1 VAATPRS
8 GQIAMMRR
16 AQVEHAMPPP
26 SFAMTVPQ
34 TSDIDL
40 ARGRQQA
47 TLGAGLVVA
56 AAIGLGAF
64 SMIAHRQFV
73 FTDLARTLMIV
84 LVGMLAF
91 RGRRWAA
98 WVFGF
103 FAIAGAVAAFIGL
116 AKTGFNPV
124 GFVLFAPIIAAN
136 VAGFALL
143 YLSAPAR
150 AFLRR
155 QQAMAPRFFPAP
167 PAPPPSPPNAR

>member
-1 VAATPRS
+1 
-8 GQIAMMRR
+8 
-16 AQVEHAMPPP
+16 
-26 SFAMTVPQ
+26 MTVPQ

-47 TLGAGLVVA
+47 TLGVGLVVA
-56 AAIGLGAF
+56 AAIGLGGF

-103 FAIAGAVAAFIGL
+103 FALAGAVAAFIGL
-116 AKTGFNPV
+116 ANTGFNQV

-143 YLSAPAR
+143 YLSPPAR
-150 AFLRR
+150 GFLRR

-167 PAPPPSPPNAR
+167 PAPPTAPPPNGQ

>member
-1 VAATPRS
+1 MSPFAT
-8 GQIAMMRR
+8 
-16 AQVEHAMPPP
+16 V
-26 SFAMTVPQ
+26 MTVPQ

-40 ARGRQQA
+40 AHGRQQA
-47 TLGAGLVVA
+47 TLGVGLVAA

-103 FAIAGAVAAFIGL
+103 FALAGAAAGVIGL
-116 AKTGFNPV
+116 ARTNFSSV
-124 GFVLFAPIIAAN
+124 GFVLFAPVIAAN
-136 VAGFALL
+136 LAGFALL
-143 YLSAPAR
+143 YLAAPAR
-150 AFLRR
+150 TFLRR

-167 PAPPPSPPNAR
+167 PKPPTAPPPNGR

>member
-1 VAATPRS
+1 MSPFAT
-8 GQIAMMRR
+8 
-16 AQVEHAMPPP
+16 V
-26 SFAMTVPQ
+26 MTVPQ
-34 TSDIDL
+34 TPDIDL

-47 TLGAGLVVA
+47 TLGVGLVVA

-103 FAIAGAVAAFIGL
+103 FALAGAAAGIIGL
-116 AKTGFNPV
+116 GRTNFNSV
-124 GFVLFAPIIAAN
+124 GIVLFAPVIAAN
-136 VAGFALL
+136 LAGFALL
-143 YLSAPAR
+143 YLAAPAR

-155 QQAMAPRFFPAP
+155 QQAMAPRFFPTP
-167 PAPPPSPPNAR
+167 PAPPAAPPPNGR

>member
-1 VAATPRS
+1 
-8 GQIAMMRR
+8 
-16 AQVEHAMPPP
+16 
-26 SFAMTVPQ
+26 MTVPQ

-40 ARGRQQA
+40 ALGRRRA
-47 TLGAGLVVA
+47 TLGVGLVVA

-98 WVFGF
+98 WAFGF
-103 FAIAGAVAAFIGL
+103 FALAGAVAGIIGL
-116 AKTGFNPV
+116 AGTKFNAV
-124 GFVLFAPIIAAN
+124 GFVLFAPVIVAN
-136 VAGFALL
+136 LAGFALL
-143 YLSAPAR
+143 YLSGPSR

-155 QQAMAPRFFPAP
+155 QQSMAPRFFPTPPAAP
-167 PAPPPSPPNAR
+167 PAPPPDGR

>member
-1 VAATPRS
+1 
-8 GQIAMMRR
+8 
-16 AQVEHAMPPP
+16 
-26 SFAMTVPQ
+26 MTVPQ

-47 TLGAGLVVA
+47 TLGVGLVVA
-56 AAIGLGAF
+56 ATIGLGAF

-73 FTDLARTLMIV
+73 FTDLARTVLII
-84 LVGMLAF
+84 LVGMLTF

-103 FAIAGAVAAFIGL
+103 FALAGVLAGVIGL
-116 AKTGFNPV
+116 AGTKFNSV

-167 PAPPPSPPNAR
+167 PAPPAPPPPNG

>member
-1 VAATPRS
+1 
-8 GQIAMMRR
+8 
-16 AQVEHAMPPP
+16 MPP
-26 SFAMTVPQ
+26 FATVMTVPQ

-47 TLGAGLVVA
+47 TLGVGLVVA

-103 FAIAGAVAAFIGL
+103 FALAGAAAGIIGL
-116 AKTGFNPV
+116 GRTNFNSV
-124 GFVLFAPIIAAN
+124 GFVLFVITLVVNLI
-136 VAGFALL
+136 
-143 YLSAPAR
+143 AR
-150 AFLRR
+150 AIIYRR
-155 QQAMAPRFFPAP
+155 REFVGGSA
-167 PAPPPSPPNAR
+167 

>member
-1 VAATPRS
+1 
-8 GQIAMMRR
+8 
-16 AQVEHAMPPP
+16 
-26 SFAMTVPQ
+26 MTVPQ

-47 TLGAGLVVA
+47 TLGVGLIVA
-56 AAIGLGAF
+56 AAIGLSGF
-64 SMIAHRQFV
+64 ESIAQRHFV
-73 FTDLARTLMIV
+73 FTGIARAALIL

-103 FAIAGAVAAFIGL
+103 FALAGVLAGVIGL
-116 AKTGFNPV
+116 AGTKFNSV
-124 GFVLFAPIIAAN
+124 GFVLFAPVIAAN
-136 VAGFALL
+136 LAGFVLL

-167 PAPPPSPPNAR
+167 PTPPAAPPPNV

>member
-1 VAATPRS
+1 
-8 GQIAMMRR
+8 
-16 AQVEHAMPPP
+16 MPP
-26 SFAMTVPQ
+26 FATVMTVPQ

-47 TLGAGLVVA
+47 TLGVGLVVA

-103 FAIAGAVAAFIGL
+103 FALAGAAAGIIGL
-116 AKTGFNPV
+116 ARTNFNSV
-124 GFVLFAPIIAAN
+124 GFVLFAPVIAAN
-136 VAGFALL
+136 LAGFALL

-155 QQAMAPRFFPAP
+155 QQAMAPRFFPTPPAP
-167 PAPPPSPPNAR
+167 PAPPPPNGR

>member
-1 VAATPRS
+1 MSPFAT
-8 GQIAMMRR
+8 
-16 AQVEHAMPPP
+16 V
-26 SFAMTVPQ
+26 MTVPQ

-47 TLGAGLVVA
+47 TLGVGLVVA

-103 FAIAGAVAAFIGL
+103 FALAGAAAGIIGL
-116 AKTGFNPV
+116 ARTNFNSV
-124 GFVLFAPIIAAN
+124 GFVLFAPVIAAN
-136 VAGFALL
+136 LAGFALL
-143 YLSAPAR
+143 YLATPAR

-155 QQAMAPRFFPAP
+155 QQAMAPRFFPTP
-167 PAPPPSPPNAR
+167 PAPPTAQPPNGR